1 MKPATYAALLLV
13 VAFLVR
19 LVMVLSFGDI
29 RQGPAGLPTNDDVQF
44 NNIAWQLAQGNGYR
58 SAADARLTAF
68 RAPGYPFFLA
78 GLYMLFGENAP
89 LIYLSHCLLGALACV
104 LTWLLVREV
113 LSERGARLAG
123 VLGALY
129 LPHAYVAAVFISE
142 NLFVPLFALGILLA
156 IRFLRGGSGWMLV
169 LAGLVLGY
177 ATLTRPFT
185 LLMLLI
191 TLAIAGWARWRGRR
205 VPAWPLPAFA
215 VVFLAV
221 LAPWTYRNYLVFDRF
236 VLVATNG
243 GSTFWGS
250 NNDRVATEP
259 RSLGYW
265 VATNELPHRDKID
278 AAPDE
283 VTHDQVEWQLGKEWV
298 RNNLSRMPLLELY
311 KLLRLWWLPEYG
323 AGLRWLRIVSY
334 VPYLLLFVLGAWRC
348 LRCPQ
353 CWTLSWAMIHGGM
366 VALFVTVLI
375 FSGLPR
381 FRDANMPLSM
391 LYAAVGLVP
400 VRDKPGPV

>member
-1 MKPATYAALLLV
+1 MKPATYVALLFAL
-13 VAFLVR
+13 AFLVR
-19 LVMVLSFGDI
+19 LGMVLSFGDI
-29 RQGPAGLPTNDDVQF
+29 RQGPIGPPTNDDVQF
-44 NNIAWQLAQGNGYR
+44 NDIARQLAQGNGYR
-58 SAADARLTAF
+58 SAEDARLTAF

-78 GLYMLFGENAP
+78 GLYVLFGEYAAVV
-89 LIYLSHCLLGALACV
+89 YLSHCLLGALACV
-104 LTWLLVREV
+104 LTWLLGREV
-113 LSERGARLAG
+113 LSEGGARLAG
-123 VLGALY
+123 VLAALY
-129 LPHAYVAAVFISE
+129 LPHAYLAAVFYSE
-142 NLFVPLFALGILLA
+142 NLFAPLFALGILLA
-156 IRFLRGGSGWMLV
+156 IRFLRGGGGWTLA

-185 LLMLLI
+185 LLMLPI
-191 TLAIAGWARWRGRR
+191 TLAIAGWAWWRGARIP
-205 VPAWPLPAFA
+205 VWALPVFA
-215 VVFLAV
+215 LAFLAV

-265 VATNELPHRDKID
+265 VSTTELPHRDKID

-283 VTHDQVEWQLGKEWV
+283 VAHDQVEWQLGKEWV
-298 RNNLSRMPLLELY
+298 RNNLSRMPLLEGY

-323 AGLRWLRIVSY
+323 AGHRWLRIASY
-334 VPYLLLFVLGAWRC
+334 VPYVLLFVLGAWRC
-348 LRCPQ
+348 LRSRQ

-366 VALFVTVLI
+366 AALFLTVLV
-375 FSGLPR
+375 FSGQPR
-381 FRDANMPLSM
+381 FRDANMPLLM
-391 LYAAVGLVP
+391 VYAALGLSP